1 MYKAIAAMDK
11 NRVIGNSQDDMIPWH
26 FSKDFAWLKEKTLGS
41 PIIMGATTFKSLGYK
56 GLPKR
61 TNIVL
66 SKTLQQSDYPDV
78 LIYKELQDILD
89 NHKEAFVIG
98 GAQIYKLFAEMDLLD
113 EVILTKIEGEFD
125 GDVKLPELEK
135 GMKIVDEQEIVDTN
149 KKDNKEYNLKFV
161 TYKK

>member
-66 SKTLQQSDYPDV
+66 SKTLNQSDYQNV
-78 LIYKELQDILD
+78 LIYKDVQDILD
-89 NHKEAFVIG
+89 NH
-98 GAQIYKLFAEMDLLD
+98 AEMDLLD

-135 GMKIVDEQEIVDTN
+135 GMKIVDEQEIVDMN